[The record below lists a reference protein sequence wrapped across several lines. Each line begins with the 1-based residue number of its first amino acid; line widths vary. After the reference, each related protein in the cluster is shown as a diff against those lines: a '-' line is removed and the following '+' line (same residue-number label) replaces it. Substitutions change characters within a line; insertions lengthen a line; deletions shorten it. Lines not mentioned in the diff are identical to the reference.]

1 MLVVFYNVIKK
12 CLKIFMVL
20 LFFILTFSFI
30 RNYKMSDETYGS
42 DGFRVE
48 CLHNERG
55 KLIKGGSLFNNIYD
69 FWLYIHA
76 AGFIIDGTIP
86 RLQS

>member
-1 MLVVFYNVIKK
+1 
-12 CLKIFMVL
+12 
-20 LFFILTFSFI
+20 
-30 RNYKMSDETYGS
+30 MSDETYGS

-48 CLHNERG
+48 FLHNERG